1 MFFFYQLDIK
11 TKIFNF
17 THQTNQAVY
26 MEKQSTLKQY
36 VLPFIRV
43 NTFMTGSWIILVTLF
58 RMSEMEIPSSLSK
71 PYGTLILFGISALIS
86 FLWIYRPH
94 FKELYRNSEKN
105 DNIGL
110 PVGSLGMALC
120 MLMFAETQYSH
131 AAIAYLASIAVFILF
146 LYWDLYKMRLR
157 KQKRQTERA
166 RRNCMHTQN
175 RVSNNKVILVE
186 KVNSNEI
193 EILVKD
199 FCSMY
204 NKEKDKAIIKIQ
216 KFTNKAHVLSFP
228 YDIDFDIYCYL
239 FNYMTYSAEYREQ
252 TVCHRLVSCFKRGR
266 RKYVLYIPLM
276 KEKKIMFYYVIPE
289 GKNYKVDF
297 GTMKPLRTESIQPYG
312 PLPTMIEDWVKA
324 DMG

>member
-17 THQTNQAVY
+17 THKTNQAVY

-71 PYGTLILFGISALIS
+71 QYGTLILFGISALIS

-105 DNIGL
+105 DNLGL

-175 RVSNNKVILVE
+175 RVSNNKVILV
-186 KVNSNEI
+186 
-193 EILVKD
+193 
-199 FCSMY
+199 
-204 NKEKDKAIIKIQ
+204 
-216 KFTNKAHVLSFP
+216 
-228 YDIDFDIYCYL
+228 
-239 FNYMTYSAEYREQ
+239 
-252 TVCHRLVSCFKRGR
+252 
-266 RKYVLYIPLM
+266 
-276 KEKKIMFYYVIPE
+276 KK
-289 GKNYKVDF
+289 
-297 GTMKPLRTESIQPYG
+297 
-312 PLPTMIEDWVKA
+312 
-324 DMG
+324 

>member
-17 THQTNQAVY
+17 THKTNQAVY

-71 PYGTLILFGISALIS
+71 QYGTLILFGISALIS

-131 AAIAYLASIAVFILF
+131 AAIAYLASIAVFIPLSVLGLIQNEAKETKKTNRKSTKK
-146 LYWDLYKMRLR
+146 LYAH
-157 KQKRQTERA
+157 TE
-166 RRNCMHTQN
+166 
-175 RVSNNKVILVE
+175 
-186 KVNSNEI
+186 
-193 EILVKD
+193 
-199 FCSMY
+199 
-204 NKEKDKAIIKIQ
+204 
-216 KFTNKAHVLSFP
+216 
-228 YDIDFDIYCYL
+228 
-239 FNYMTYSAEYREQ
+239 
-252 TVCHRLVSCFKRGR
+252 
-266 RKYVLYIPLM
+266 
-276 KEKKIMFYYVIPE
+276 
-289 GKNYKVDF
+289 
-297 GTMKPLRTESIQPYG
+297 
-312 PLPTMIEDWVKA
+312 
-324 DMG
+324 

>member
-17 THQTNQAVY
+17 THKTNQAVY

-71 PYGTLILFGISALIS
+71 QYGTLILFGISALIS

-186 KVNSNEI
+186 KVNSSEI

-204 NKEKDKAIIKIQ
+204 NKEKDRAIIKIQ

-239 FNYMTYSAEYREQ
+239 FNYMTYPSNIESRPFVTGWYP
-252 TVCHRLVSCFKRGR
+252 VSKEEEESMF
-266 RKYVLYIPLM
+266 YIPFNER
-276 KEKKIMFYYVIPE
+276 EKDYVYYVTPE